1 VVARHGRQVL
11 FNIKPPARAQVLAR
25 LSALAQ
31 SKAEV
36 QAQVLALV

>member
-1 VVARHGRQVL
+1 VP
-11 FNIKPPARAQVLAR
+11 FNIKPPEPAQAQVLAR

-36 QAQVLALV
+36 PAQVPALV